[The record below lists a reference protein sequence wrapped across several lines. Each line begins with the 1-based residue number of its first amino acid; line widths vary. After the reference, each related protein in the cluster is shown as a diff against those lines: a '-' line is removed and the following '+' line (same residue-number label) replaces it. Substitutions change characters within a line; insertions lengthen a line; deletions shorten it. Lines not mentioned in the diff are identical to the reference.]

1 MILVCAQYVS
11 VSIQGLH
18 PLKDMACEAVA
29 YVDGESHTEGP
40 TSVVK

>member
-29 YVDGESHTEGP
+29 FVDEGHTEGP